1 MLRRI
6 AGFTLLQQ
14 AAGASPLLHALAAA
28 SAACRHLG
36 QPAYVPGFEEP
47 VQQAVPEVRGHVHS
61 TESMS
66 MVDGPGVRF
75 LVFLQGCTMR
85 CLFCSNPDTWSPAG
99 GEVVS
104 SKEIAA
110 QLRKVA
116 PYLKPGGGGV
126 TCSGGEPLLQPEFTA
141 AIFQEAHAL
150 DTTGQGTKHHN
161 WDTVLPHTDM
171 VLFCIKHL
179 DPAKYTSLTG
189 LRQAGALKFAAE
201 LQQRNIPF
209 WLRYVLI
216 PGYSDDRPG
225 IQKLIKFCKDQ
236 PSLQGVELLPYHLL
250 GKNKWDALGLK
261 YPLEGVQTPS
271 HKQVMQV
278 VDEIEAAGL
287 NVICDAKNKR

>member
-1 MLRRI
+1 ML
-6 AGFTLLQQ
+6 LL
-14 AAGASPLLHALAAA
+14 
-28 SAACRHLG
+28 R
-36 QPAYVPGFEEP
+36 
-47 VQQAVPEVRGHVHS
+47 
-61 TESMS
+61 
-66 MVDGPGVRF
+66 
-75 LVFLQGCTMR
+75 
-85 CLFCSNPDTWSPAG
+85 
-99 GEVVS
+99 
-104 SKEIAA
+104 
-110 QLRKVA
+110 
-116 PYLKPGGGGV
+116 
-126 TCSGGEPLLQPEFTA
+126 
-141 AIFQEAHAL
+141 
-150 DTTGQGTKHHN
+150 
-161 WDTVLPHTDM
+161 DTVLPHTDM

-261 YPLEGVQTPS
+261 YPLGGVQTPS

-287 NVICDAKNKR
+287 NVICDAKNER